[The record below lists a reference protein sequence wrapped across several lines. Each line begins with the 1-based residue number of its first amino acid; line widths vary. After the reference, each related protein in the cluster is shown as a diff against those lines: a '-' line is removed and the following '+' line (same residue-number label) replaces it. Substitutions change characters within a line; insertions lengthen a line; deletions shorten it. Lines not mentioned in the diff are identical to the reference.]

1 MGMDGHRFEWIGA
14 VTWIGMYVDIHGYP
28 WMSMQNH
35 GYPLISIHFH
45 AFPCV
50 SVAKRGPTISAPSQ
64 APHLGVMDLNPSQ
77 QWSAQDFQ
85 QPPPHADRGARPPD
99 PPRRTQPP

>member
-45 AFPCV
+45 AFPCM
-50 SVAKRGPTISAPSQ
+50 SMDIHGYWTAARGKEGAY
-64 APHLGVMDLNPSQ
+64 DLCPLAGSPFG
-77 QWSAQDFQ
+77 SY
-85 QPPPHADRGARPPD
+85 GL
-99 PPRRTQPP
+99 